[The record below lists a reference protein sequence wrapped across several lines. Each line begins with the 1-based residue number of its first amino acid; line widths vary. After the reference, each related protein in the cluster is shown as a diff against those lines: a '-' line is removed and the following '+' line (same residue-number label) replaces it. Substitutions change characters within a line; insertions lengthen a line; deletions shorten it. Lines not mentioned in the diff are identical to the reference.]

1 MRALAVIILVG
12 CASEPPPPP
21 PVPPAPRP
29 VAVSRDRQLIEKAF
43 AARDARTLREL
54 VEVTTGDDQ
63 AIAREHYVR
72 IELDALV
79 ALDCDAFVAAFEPIK
94 HRANPR
100 TAFGGLTTALEP
112 RAKAYIASAVL
123 GVAARCRSP
132 LMFSPAIRRA
142 APDADDAVWA
152 NAVIELDRKGLPVY
166 DAFLRALKSPAAQI
180 DPALANAWLVATR
193 NCRELEAVPRVAN
206 PNARASLAYFHGQK
220 GCPERVAR

>member
-1 MRALAVIILVG
+1 MRALAVVALVA
-12 CASEPPPPP
+12 CASDPPPPP
-21 PVPPAPRP
+21 PVAPAPRP
-29 VAVSRDRQLIEKAF
+29 VVVSRDRQLIEKAF
-43 AARDARTLREL
+43 ANRDSRTLREL

-94 HRANPR
+94 RRPNPR
-100 TAFGGLTTALEP
+100 TEFGGLTTQLEP
-112 RAKAYIASAVL
+112 RAKAYIASQVL

-132 LMFSPAIRRA
+132 LAFSPTIRRA
-142 APDADDAVWA
+142 APDADDAMWA
-152 NAVIELDRKGLPVY
+152 DALVALDRKGLPVY

-193 NCRELEAVPRVAN
+193 SCRELDVAHVAN
-206 PNARASLAYFHGQK
+206 PNARASLAYFHDQK